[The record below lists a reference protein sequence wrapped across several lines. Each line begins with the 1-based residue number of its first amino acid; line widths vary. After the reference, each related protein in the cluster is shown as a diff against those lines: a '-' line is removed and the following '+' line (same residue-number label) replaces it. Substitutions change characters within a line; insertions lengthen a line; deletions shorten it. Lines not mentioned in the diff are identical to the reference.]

1 MSPDLDPRPTER
13 PGLFVAVVGPS
24 GAGKDTLLRLAADT
38 LRDRTSIVFARRVVT
53 RAAVAAIE
61 DHAVMPEEAFAA
73 AEAEGAF
80 CLSWRAHGLAY
91 GLPAELH
98 ARLSCGESIV
108 ANVSRR
114 VLATAAE
121 RFRRLAVVE
130 ITASRAVLVERIAS
144 RGREAPAEIAARLD
158 RAAPLM
164 VPATAERL
172 CRIDNDGPPDAG
184 AATLAAFLR
193 EATDPLCA

>member
-1 MSPDLDPRPTER
+1 MSPDPDPRPAGR

-24 GAGKDTLLRLAADT
+24 GAGKDTLLRLAADR
-38 LRDRTSIVFARRVVT
+38 LQDRPSIVFARRVVT
-53 RAAVAAIE
+53 RTAVAAIE
-61 DHAVMPEEAFAA
+61 DHAVMAEDAFAA

-80 CLSWRAHGLAY
+80 CLSWRAHGLSY
-91 GLPAELH
+91 GLPAELE
-98 ARLSCGESIV
+98 ARLSQGEDIV

-114 VLATAAE
+114 VLGAAAG

-158 RAAPLM
+158 RAAPLV
-164 VPATAERL
+164 VPASAERL
-172 CRIDNDGPPDAG
+172 CRIDNDGLPDAG
-184 AATLAAFLR
+184 AATLASFLR
-193 EATDPLCA
+193 AATDPLCA